1 MKEKDREG
9 REKTWFILN
18 KSPIRDFEEI
28 TPKEAWSRRKPDLSH
43 LKISGFLCYEHV
55 LEQVN
60 KKLDGRTDSMIFLGY
75 HPT

>member
-1 MKEKDREG
+1 MS
-9 REKTWFILN
+9 KTWFILN
-18 KSPIRDFEEI
+18 KSPIRGFEEI